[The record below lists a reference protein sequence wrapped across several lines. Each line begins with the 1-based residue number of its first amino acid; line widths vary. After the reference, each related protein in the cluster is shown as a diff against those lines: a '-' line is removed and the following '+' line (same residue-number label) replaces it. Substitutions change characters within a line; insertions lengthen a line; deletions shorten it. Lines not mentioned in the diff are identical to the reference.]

1 MPSIKYRI
9 FLWESVLVSIIFRNF
24 ADAFNTFIGALVC
37 MADDI
42 RKYQNAVDAIK
53 TAILQSQARAA
64 KAVNQEQL
72 ALYYGIGRYVS
83 ANTRKK
89 NWGTGAIEA
98 ISSQLRKELPGLR
111 GFSATSMRNMRTFY
125 EEWRLLEA
133 NSSVTT
139 DEINAVP
146 SNSSVATDEFTKINA
161 NSAVTTADSADDA
174 EIRQLQLANLPNF
187 PLREFLSIS
196 FTHHVAILAK
206 AKTYEERVFYMKYA
220 DMYKATVEDVEK
232 VIKQD
237 LYHHQDKMPN
247 NFLAT
252 IPNYKQAYRAIRMF
266 KDEYLLDF
274 INVEELGMHDEDID
288 ESVIESNIVHNVK
301 NFIMTFGRGFT
312 FSGSQVHY
320 DKLGHDHWIDLLFFN
335 RDLNRTVVFELKNGK
350 FKVAYL
356 AQLSA
361 YLRIL
366 NDDDRRDH
374 EEAPIGIILCKETDK
389 DYAGYIMQDFRQP
402 MGVATYKTA
411 DEMDPELLKA
421 LPPKE
426 ELQRVF
432 AESSK
437 KAEK

>member
-1 MPSIKYRI
+1 
-9 FLWESVLVSIIFRNF
+9 
-24 ADAFNTFIGALVC
+24 
-37 MADDI
+37 MADEI
-42 RKYQNAVDAIK
+42 RKYQSAVDIIK

-72 ALYYGIGRYVS
+72 ALYYGIGRYIS
-83 ANTRKK
+83 ANTRNK
-89 NWGTGAIEA
+89 NWGTGAIET
-98 ISSQLRKELPGLR
+98 ISKRLRLELPGLR
-111 GFSATSMRNMRTFY
+111 GFGVSSLKNMRIFY
-125 EEWRLLEA
+125 EAWQMIEPNSPIAIGELEDGA
-133 NSSVTT
+133 SKQEGEAKEASDNQCNT
-139 DEINAVP
+139 
-146 SNSSVATDEFTKINA
+146 
-161 NSAVTTADSADDA
+161 
-174 EIRQLQLANLPNF
+174 IRQLQLANLPNF
-187 PLREFLSIS
+187 PLAEFLSIS
-196 FTHHVAILAK
+196 FTHHIRILENAK
-206 AKTYEERVFYMKYA
+206 DIDERMFYIRYCHN
-220 DMYKATVEDVEK
+220 YKPTTDDLPGI
-232 VIKQD
+232 IKRQD

-252 IPNYKQAYRAIRMF
+252 IPDYKQAYRAIRMF

-301 NFIMTFGRGFT
+301 NFIMTFGRGFS
-312 FSGSQVHY
+312 FCGCQVHF

-374 EEAPIGIILCKETDK
+374 EEAPIGIILCKEADK

-432 AESSK
+432 VESSK
-437 KAEK
+437 KDGE

>member
-1 MPSIKYRI
+1 MSEKR
-9 FLWESVLVSIIFRNF
+9 E
-24 ADAFNTFIGALVC
+24 
-37 MADDI
+37 
-42 RKYQNAVDAIK
+42 YQNAVDIIK

-72 ALYYGIGRYVS
+72 ALYYGIGRYIS
-83 ANTRKK
+83 DNTRNK
-89 NWGTGAIEA
+89 NWGTGAIET
-98 ISSQLRKELPGLR
+98 ISKRLRLELPGLR
-111 GFSATSMRNMRTFY
+111 GFGVSSLKNMRIFY
-125 EEWRLLEA
+125 EAWQMIEPNSPIAIGELEDDTLKMEGKTA
-133 NSSVTT
+133 ETT
-139 DEINAVP
+139 DNQGDV
-146 SNSSVATDEFTKINA
+146 
-161 NSAVTTADSADDA
+161 
-174 EIRQLQLANLPNF
+174 IRQLRLANLPNF
-187 PLREFLSIS
+187 PLAEFLSIS
-196 FTHHVAILAK
+196 FTHHIRILENAK
-206 AKTYEERVFYMKYA
+206 DIDERLFYIRYCHN
-220 DMYKATVEDVEK
+220 YKPTTDDLPGIIK
-232 VIKQD
+232 KQD

-252 IPNYKQAYRAIRMF
+252 IPDYKQAYRAIRMF

-312 FSGSQVHY
+312 FSGSQVHF

-335 RDLNRTVVFELKNGK
+335 RDLNRTVVFELKNGG

-374 EEAPIGIILCKETDK
+374 EEAPIGIILCKNADK

-432 AESSK
+432 EESSK
-437 KAEK
+437 KEE

>member
-1 MPSIKYRI
+1 MNEIK
-9 FLWESVLVSIIFRNF
+9 
-24 ADAFNTFIGALVC
+24 D
-37 MADDI
+37 
-42 RKYQNAVDAIK
+42 YQNAVDIIK

-89 NWGTGAIEA
+89 KWGTGAIET

-125 EEWRLLEA
+125 EEWRQLES
-133 NSSVTT
+133 NSSVVT
-139 DEINAVP
+139 DEIQMLS
-146 SNSSVATDEFTKINA
+146 SNSSVATDEFTQINTNPSVA
-161 NSAVTTADSADDA
+161 TDDFKADS
-174 EIRQLQLANLPNF
+174 EIRQLQLANLPYF

-206 AKTYEERVFYMKYA
+206 VKTYEERIFYMKYA

-232 VIKQD
+232 VIGQD

-247 NFLAT
+247 NFLTT
-252 IPNYKQAYRAIRMF
+252 IPDYKQAYRAIRMF

-312 FSGSQVHY
+312 FSGSQVHF

-335 RDLNRTVVFELKNGK
+335 RDLNRTVVFELKNGG

-374 EEAPIGIILCKETDK
+374 EEAPIGIILCKHADK
-389 DYAGYIMQDFRQP
+389 NYAGYIMQDFRQP
-402 MGVATYKTA
+402 MGIATYKTA

-432 AESSK
+432 EESSK
-437 KAEK
+437 NEEM

>member
-1 MPSIKYRI
+1 M
-9 FLWESVLVSIIFRNF
+9 EQNII
-24 ADAFNTFIGALVC
+24 TY
-37 MADDI
+37 
-42 RKYQNAVDAIK
+42 KNAVDIIK
-53 TAILQSQARAA
+53 TAILQSQARAV

-72 ALYYGIGRYVS
+72 ALYYGIGRYIS
-83 ANTRKK
+83 ENTRNK
-89 NWGTGAIEA
+89 NWGTGILKQ
-98 ISSQLRKELPGLR
+98 ISDSLRLELPGLR
-111 GFSATSMRNMRTFY
+111 GFSETNLKNMRLFY
-125 EEWRLLEA
+125 EAW
-133 NSSVTT
+133 NSI
-139 DEINAVP
+139 E
-146 SNSSVATDEFTKINA
+146 SNSSVATDEIGSSQSTNGDNALQESDNDKI
-161 NSAVTTADSADDA
+161 T
-174 EIRQLQLANLPNF
+174 IRQLQLTNYAEF
-187 PLREFLSIS
+187 PLAEFLSIS
-196 FTHHVAILAK
+196 FTHHIAIINHTK
-206 AKTYEERVFYMKYA
+206 DFNERLFYIRFCHN
-220 DMYKATVEDVEK
+220 YKPTTEDLPNIIK
-232 VIKQD
+232 KQD

-247 NFLAT
+247 NFLDT
-252 IPNYKQAYRAIRMF
+252 IPDYKQAYRAIRMF

-274 INVEELGMHDEDID
+274 INVEELGMHDEDVD

-312 FSGSQVHY
+312 FSGSQVHF

-335 RDLNRTVVFELKNGK
+335 RDLNRTVVFELKNGN

-374 EEAPIGIILCKETDK
+374 EEAPIGIILCKNADK

-426 ELQRVF
+426 ELQKVF
-432 AESSK
+432 EESSK
-437 KAEK
+437 KKN